1 MRLLFI
7 SVLLLVSFFSS
18 ASSMLKKN
26 EALVFSCDLG
36 NNERLLTYF
45 NHIDKTM
52 YFLVSGDERQVV
64 YQPQSGRELDNY
76 QWVRISERDPEY
88 VPLRFEIDDIHNAY
102 FAMTKG
108 GIRLQIMDAKLLFE
122 DGNAI
127 YYNCIEG
134 TDKGFD
140 IHVFH
145 QIKTVEPNKFE
156 AWD

>member
-1 MRLLFI
+1 MRLFFI

-52 YFLVSGDERQVV
+52 YFLVSGDERQII
-64 YQPQSGRELDNY
+64 YQPQAGRELDNY
-76 QWVRISERDPEY
+76 QWVLISERDPEY
-88 VPLRFEIDDIHNAY
+88 VPLRFEIDDTHNAY
-102 FAMTKG
+102 FAMSKG
-108 GIRLQIMDAKLLFE
+108 GVELQIMNAELLFK
-122 DGNAI
+122 DDNAI
-127 YYNCIEG
+127 FYHCIDE
-134 TDKGFD
+134 TATAFD
-140 IHVFH
+140 PDVRF
-145 QIKTVEPNKFE
+145 QIKRVKPNKFE